1 MRGAFQSAS
10 LSYWIGEELAGRNYM
25 KQALAQAID
34 FAFGQADLHRLEA
47 NIMPENTASLA
58 VAKSLGFH
66 REGISPGYL

>member
-1 MRGAFQSAS
+1 
-10 LSYWIGEELAGRNYM
+10 M